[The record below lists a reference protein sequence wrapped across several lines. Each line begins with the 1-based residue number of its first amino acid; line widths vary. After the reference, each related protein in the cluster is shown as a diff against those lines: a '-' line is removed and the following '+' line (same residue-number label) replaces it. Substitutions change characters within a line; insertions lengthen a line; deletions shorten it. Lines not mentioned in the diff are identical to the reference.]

1 MRNKQKNTCLNAA
14 LIQDRKMKHF
24 VIDGRLRSGR
34 VGWRLAAAFLVTLW
48 VLGRHSGSY
57 QEVAGTGRLWK
68 ALIVR
73 SLIISCKWRA
83 IEMFTLLYYIKTAFL
98 KNSMKYLNK
107 YFTRIIRSYFIIYMS
122 KETNLPQNWTSSLK
136 LGWIRPSCLLRTLI
150 PN

>member
-1 MRNKQKNTCLNAA
+1 MQHWSKTER
-14 LIQDRKMKHF
+14 ISIF
-24 VIDGRLRSGR
+24 YWWRLRSGR

-83 IEMFTLLYYIKTAFL
+83 IEMFTLLYYIKTSFL

-107 YFTRIIRSYFIIYMS
+107 YFTRISLDHISLLHVKRNKFTSELNII
-122 KETNLPQNWTSSLK
+122 TQIGLDPT
-136 LGWIRPSCLLRTLI
+136 
-150 PN
+150 